1 MGVSRKTLGSPIFLP
16 AFGTV
21 AAILKPW
28 DSKHED
34 ESEYVKGDWVGT
46 WASLS
51 NWTDASNLPLPD
63 FLPSKKIT
71 AYLFKPLVVVFSLIC
86 SISN

>member
-1 MGVSRKTLGSPIFLP
+1 MGVSRETLGSPIFLP
-16 AFGTV
+16 GFGVV
-21 AAILKPW
+21 AAILWPW

-34 ESEYVKGDWVGT
+34 ESKYVKGDWVGT

-51 NWTDASNLPLPD
+51 NWTNASNLPPPD
-63 FLPSKKIT
+63 FLPGKKIT
-71 AYLFKPLVVVFSLIC
+71 AYLFKSLLDAYSFIC